1 MHPNLSAEPPTDV
14 QSYLSEIINEKKLSS
29 NENTDRDLLSNLVRA
44 NEEFLVD
51 GEQGLSDDEL
61 FGMGS
66 GLVYRPSF
74 E

>member
-1 MHPNLSAEPPTDV
+1 M
-14 QSYLSEIINEKKLSS
+14 INEKKLSS
-29 NENTDRDLLSNLVRA
+29 DENKDRDLLSNLVRA

-66 GLVYRPSF
+66 ELVCGPLS